1 AAFRARYDSM
11 NNSQF
16 VDALVG
22 NTAQTLTADRQIL
35 INGLNSVTE
44 TRSTVLRKFSEN
56 PYCKGRQFN
65 SVFVL
70 MEYFGYLRR
79 DPDPAGFDFWLTK
92 LNNFNGNFVEAE
104 MVKAFIGSSEY
115 SGRFSELPMQ

>member
-1 AAFRARYDSM
+1 M

-16 VDALVG
+16 VDTLIG
-22 NTAQTLTADRQIL
+22 NTAQTLLADRQIL
-35 INGLNSVTE
+35 INALNNGTE
-44 TRSTVLRKFSEN
+44 TRATVLRKFAEN
-56 PYCKGRQFN
+56 PYFKGRQFN

-79 DPDPAGFDFWLTK
+79 DPDPAGFDFWLRK
-92 LNNFNGNFVEAE
+92 LNSFNGNFVEAE

-115 SGRFSELPMQ
+115 SGRFSDVPMQ

>member
-16 VDALVG
+16 VDALIG
-22 NTAQTLTADRQIL
+22 NTAQTLLADRQSL
-35 INGLNSVTE
+35 INGLNSGTE
-44 TRSTVLRKFSEN
+44 TRATVLRKFAEN
-56 PYCKGRQFN
+56 SYFKGRQFN

-92 LNNFNGNFVEAE
+92 LNRFNGNFVDAE
-104 MVKAFIGSSEY
+104 MVKAFLGSFEY
-115 SGRFSELPMQ
+115 PSRFSELPMQ